1 MKKIGVISDVHG
13 NLQALQAALQYL
25 KEQNCQEI
33 IHTGD
38 VVDIGA
44 NSLECLQLLL
54 QNSVKCLMGNH
65 DADFVHGNSF
75 RNSLSHVSARH
86 KEYVFAQMKRF
97 RETVANFPLFEQR
110 ILGGKTVVF
119 EHYCRTDANQ
129 NTVQIFKTIATKP
142 CAEIFDEMY
151 SNYKCDAV
159 FFGHKHEP
167 CDVIGKRLYVD
178 VGSVGCHPEPLA
190 QGIVISYD
198 AEHFTYERFSVPY
211 NLGAVK
217 AEMQNVPDGDYLF
230 DFYYLHKKACPSP
243 TKRQKKVSK

>member
-13 NLQALQAALQYL
+13 NLQALQAALAYL
-25 KEQNCQEI
+25 HEQNCQEI

-54 QNSVKCLMGNH
+54 QNNVKCVLGNH
-65 DADFVHGNSF
+65 DIDFINRKSV
-75 RNSLSHVSARH
+75 RDPLSHVSKRH
-86 KEYVFAQMKRF
+86 KDHVFAQMERF

-110 ILGGKTVVF
+110 ILGGKTVIF
-119 EHYCRTDANQ
+119 EHYCRMDSNDECSQ
-129 NTVQIFKTIATKP
+129 PFKRITMCP
-142 CAEIFDEMY
+142 SAEIFDEMY
-151 SNYKCDAV
+151 SHYNCDAA

-167 CDVIGKRLYVD
+167 CDVVGKRLYVD

-198 AEHFTYERFSVPY
+198 DEHFSYERFSVPY
-211 NLGAVK
+211 NIDTAK
-217 AEMQNVPDGDYLF
+217 SEMKNVPDGDYLF
-230 DFYYLHKKACPSP
+230 DFYYLHKKGLPFP
-243 TKRQKKVSK
+243 D